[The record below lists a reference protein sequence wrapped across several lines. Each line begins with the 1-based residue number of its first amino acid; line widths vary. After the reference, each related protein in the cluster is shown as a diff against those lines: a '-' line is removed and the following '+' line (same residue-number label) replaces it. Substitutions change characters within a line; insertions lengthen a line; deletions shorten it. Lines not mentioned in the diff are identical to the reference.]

1 MKNSIELKEMRS
13 DIIETLEGIK
23 ELATKEE
30 RDLTQEE
37 NNQVDGLLTEV
48 DELDAKIERAE
59 KMETIKRNAAVV
71 SGVSASTKKDKDL
84 DKFTFQGAM
93 RAAYTGRMEGIIKE
107 MDQEARNESRYTGQS
122 FRGIG
127 IPSSVLTRAWS
138 TDSTNSE
145 TTMSFTDQLESNLVL
160 TSAGANFYGGIN
172 DMKFPVFSGV
182 TAGWIGE
189 KDRWESDH
197 RDVSSAGDLSAV
209 TLTPKKLI
217 SVVNMSQE
225 SVVQNPGLEA
235 ALQRNIA
242 ATMAASLETALLD
255 TSDVSDA
262 PESIFADAAAGST
275 GAFSGTTASTLENTY
290 ISNDGTYEGARM
302 AYLMDA
308 DAYAAIKSS
317 AMVSNVSAAYD
328 MRDKTVNG
336 FFAFVSSNVA
346 NQGAANKA
354 HVLFG
359 DFSKVHI
366 ATFGGLD
373 FLYDPYS
380 GAATGEPRMVVT
392 GLYDGDAVQNATA
405 FANLIEA

>member
-13 DIIETLEGIK
+13 DIISTLEGIK

-30 RDLTQEE
+30 RDLTQDE

-84 DKFTFQGAM
+84 DKFTFQAAM

-107 MDQEARNESRYTGQS
+107 MDAEARNESRYTGQTY
-122 FRGIG
+122 RGIG

-182 TAGWIGE
+182 TSSWIAETGG
-189 KDRWESDH
+189 SA
-197 RDVSSAGDLSAV
+197 VSSAGDLSAV

-255 TSDVSDA
+255 TADVTSA

-275 GAFSGTTASTLENTY
+275 AAFTGATASALENTY
-290 ISNDGTYEGARM
+290 IGNDGTYEGARM

-308 DAYAAIKSS
+308 DAYAAIKASD
-317 AMVSNVSAAYD
+317 MVANVSAAYD

-336 FFAFVSSNVA
+336 IFAFVSSNVA
-346 NQGAANKA
+346 SSGTAGKE

-366 ATFGGLD
+366 AQFGGLD

-380 GAATGEPRMVVT
+380 GADTGEPRMVVT

>member
-122 FRGIG
+122 FRGVG

-145 TTMSFTDQLESNLVL
+145 TTMSFTDQLERNLVL
-160 TSAGANFYGGIN
+160 VSAGAQFYGGIN
-172 DMKFPVFSGV
+172 DLKFPVFSGV
-182 TAGWIGE
+182 TSSWIAETGG
-189 KDRWESDH
+189 SA
-197 RDVSSAGDLSAV
+197 VSSAGDLSAV

-255 TSDVSDA
+255 TADVTSA
-262 PESIFADAAAGST
+262 PASIFADAAAGST
-275 GAFSGTTASTLENTY
+275 AAFSGASASVLENTY
-290 ISNDGTYEGARM
+290 IGNDGTYEGARM

-308 DAYAAIKSS
+308 DAYAAIKQS

-346 NQGAANKA
+346 SSGVAGKE

-366 ATFGGLD
+366 AQFGGLD

-380 GAATGEPRMVVT
+380 GADTGEPRMVVT

>member
-13 DIIETLEGIK
+13 DIISTLEGIK

-107 MDQEARNESRYTGQS
+107 MDQEARNESRYTGQTY
-122 FRGIG
+122 RGIG
-127 IPSSVLTRAWS
+127 IPSSVLTRAWD

-145 TTMSFTDQLESNLVL
+145 TTMSFTDQLESNLVI

-182 TAGWIGE
+182 TSSWIAETGG
-189 KDRWESDH
+189 SA
-197 RDVSSAGDLSAV
+197 VSSAGDLSAV

-217 SVVNMSQE
+217 SVVNRRQE
-225 SVVQNPGLEA
+225 SVVQKPGLEA

-255 TSDVSDA
+255 TADVTSA

-275 GAFSGTTASTLENTY
+275 AAFSGASASVLENTY
-290 ISNDGTYEGARM
+290 IGNDGTYEGARM

-308 DAYAAIKSS
+308 DAYAAIKTSD
-317 AMVSNVSAAYD
+317 MVSNVSAAYD

-336 FFAFVSSNVA
+336 IYAFVSSNVA
-346 NQGAANKA
+346 SSGVAGKE

-366 ATFGGLD
+366 AQFGGLD

-380 GAATGEPRMVVT
+380 GADTGEPRMVVT